1 MGETD
6 LTLLAQECQTF
17 IEQRQ
22 SLMLGSLVADS
33 LNGGAATDVCP
44 DISYAP
50 FIWRD
55 GVFYVFI
62 SELAAHTRNL
72 MACERT
78 SVMFIED
85 EVGNRNPFARRRA
98 SFVCRAQQV
107 PRDAL
112 AFEPALAGLEEVFG
126 ATVGVL
132 KGLSDFRLFALQPVS
147 GRYVVGFGKAYDIN
161 IPDFSLRHVGP
172 DDLKK

>member
-1 MGETD
+1 MSEQD
-6 LTLLAQECQTF
+6 LAKLAEECQTF
-17 IEQRQ
+17 INQRQ
-22 SLMLGSLVADS
+22 SLMLGSLVAGS
-33 LNGGAATDVCP
+33 LNGATAADAWPDV
-44 DISYAP
+44 SYAP
-50 FIWRD
+50 FIWRE

-72 MACERT
+72 MASENT

-85 EVGNRNPFARRRA
+85 EAGNRNPFARRRA
-98 SFVCRAQQV
+98 SFVCRALEV

-112 AFEPALAGLEEVFG
+112 AFEPVLADLEDVFG

-147 GRYVVGFGKAYDIN
+147 GRYVVGFGKAYDIDTT
-161 IPDFSLRHVGP
+161 DFSLRHVGP